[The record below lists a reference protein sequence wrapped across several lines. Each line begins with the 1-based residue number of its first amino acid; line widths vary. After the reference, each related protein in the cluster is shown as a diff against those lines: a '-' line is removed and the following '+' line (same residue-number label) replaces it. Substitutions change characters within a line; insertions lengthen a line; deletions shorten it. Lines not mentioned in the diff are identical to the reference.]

1 MSYEEWLA
9 IVNSGPLGEA
19 DDRMIELLKT
29 RYAVVME
36 FKEEYYSVRALHGLV
51 RDVYNW
57 MRRNIK
63 DEWCVEGC
71 LRELIAFKNPDDAF
85 AFKLRWG

>member
-36 FKEEYYSVRALHGLV
+36 FKEE
-51 RDVYNW
+51 
-57 MRRNIK
+57 
-63 DEWCVEGC
+63 
-71 LRELIAFKNPDDAF
+71 
-85 AFKLRWG
+85 